1 MSSTFPPVLVT
12 LTLLGN
18 GAACAATAPW
28 QSLSCPSELPMKA
41 IAITAPPP
49 GWTGFVPYEYVP
61 GLPLTG
67 TGLLSGAPPRG
78 AELKPD
84 EDAGRALRWS
94 HIPAAADGIWAACYY
109 GEGRLM
115 MIAKRLSDRT
125 VECTVR
131 SSSNRHEEK
140 RLEFHCR

>member
-1 MSSTFPPVLVT
+1 MRSTFPSVLMT
-12 LTLLGN
+12 LTLFGN
-18 GAACAATAPW
+18 GAAYAATAAG

-41 IAITAPPP
+41 IAITVPPS
-49 GWTGFVPYEYVP
+49 GWTGFVPYEYAP

-67 TGLLSGAPPRG
+67 TGLLTGPPSRG

-84 EDAGRALRWS
+84 EDAGRLLRWS
-94 HIPAAADGIWAACYY
+94 RIPDAADGVWAACYY

-115 MIAKRLSDRT
+115 MIAKRLSDHT

-131 SSSNRHEEK
+131 SSAESNGGK
-140 RLEFHCR
+140 SFAFHCR